1 MGGGGSDSLYNIK
14 MLFLELEFYSTLYK
28 TSSLPDVPLGQAICD
43 TSPTLVVGHNTP
55 RTSSSEQ
62 PSFEPSSEFKD
73 VVDVAIVAVD
83 AVVVVVAVIVF
94 GLRSRNQKF

>member
-1 MGGGGSDSLYNIK
+1 

-62 PSFEPSSEFKD
+62 PSFEPSSEFKG
-73 VVDVAIVAVD
+73 VVGVAIVAVD

-94 GLRSRNQKF
+94 GL